1 MPPGSTKWRSTSRS
15 CSARCSHPTTF
26 MTLPKSGSGCSAS
39 STATSRPQS
48 PSTGSTPA
56 LTWIGYCAASMRASS
71 SPLRHETPHGLRKR
85 STKLLGWVARY
96 DNQRGDYRPAELG
109 YRQQGDTYQR
119 VLGPD
124 HPDTLKSMNNL
135 AVTLADLG

>member
-1 MPPGSTKWRSTSRS
+1 MPPGSTKSRSPPPS

-71 SPLRHETPHGLRKR
+71 SAQIPQRFVDYQPVDCLPAADARDYLERVGVADERLRSLLIDYSSVSDCEVHPYFLGLC
-85 STKLLGWVARY
+85 
-96 DNQRGDYRPAELG
+96 
-109 YRQQGDTYQR
+109 
-119 VLGPD
+119 
-124 HPDTLKSMNNL
+124 
-135 AVTLADLG
+135 AD